1 MHRRNH
7 RILTLICLSFFLLFT
22 GCVQADIHVD
32 IHRDGS
38 GTYQVKILTND
49 LILTNLGNVKTRLK
63 QQGFQLREISEGSQK
78 GFVAEKR
85 VQSVIEEPPSKTFE
99 SLQPTGSAPASG
111 PKDDGGL
118 NVEHQF
124 FTSQIIYRDVI
135 DFSDEMPR
143 QDLAEWIL
151 EQMNFRFHLTTPL
164 QADEHNATS
173 VENGGKTLT
182 WQIDPAKPNPV
193 YVVYVIPNPY
203 TWSVILLIAIIG
215 LVAGIIWGIR
225 MRRSKKRT
233 GDSTTE
239 PPVSFRWDNRK

>member
-38 GTYQVKILTND
+38 GTYQVKVLTND
-49 LILTNLGNVKTRLK
+49 LILPNLGNVKARLK

-78 GFVAEKR
+78 GFVAEKKVR
-85 VQSVIEEPPSKTFE
+85 SVIKEPPGKTFE
-99 SLQPTGSAPASG
+99 SLKPTGSAPATG
-111 PKDDGGL
+111 PKKDGGL

-124 FTSQIIYRDVI
+124 FTSRIIYQDVI
-135 DFSDEMPR
+135 NLSEEMPR

-151 EQMNFRFHLTTPL
+151 KQMNFRFHLTTPL
-164 QADEHNATS
+164 QAEEHNATS
-173 VENGGKTLT
+173 VEQGGKTLT
-182 WQIDPAKPNPV
+182 WKIDPTKPNPV

-203 TWSVILLIAIIG
+203 TWSVILLLAVIG
-215 LVAGIIWGIR
+215 LAAGIIWGIR
-225 MRRSKKRT
+225 VRRRKKRT
-233 GDSTTE
+233 GDSTE
-239 PPVSFRWDNRK
+239 PPVSFRWDSRK